1 LKSIPSDLPQF
12 LLFSQEKT
20 SPRKLH
26 SKFFWEN
33 LLKEIKVHLFFLAQ
47 NRSTSPPQLL
57 SRERNRKKMV
67 ERDSLQRACQPHRI
81 NYSYKDIIEPF
92 RERQRINGHAKFE
105 LKNSN
110 FEAVFNKPTSVIF
123 VGKI

>member
-1 LKSIPSDLPQF
+1 VIFHSFYYFLRKKLAQENFTPNFSGKIYSKKLKF
-12 LLFSQEKT
+12 T
-20 SPRKLH
+20 Y
-26 SKFFWEN
+26 
-33 LLKEIKVHLFFLAQ
+33 FFLAQ

-67 ERDSLQRACQPHRI
+67 QRDSLQRACQPHRI
-81 NYSYKDIIEPF
+81 NYSYKDKDIIEPF

-123 VGKI
+123 LGKI